1 MTPLLELAGLHLD
14 VREGDGSRRTL
25 FDGLHLSMTPGDG
38 AVALL
43 GRSGSGKSTL
53 LRVLAGLDVRW
64 DGAYSFL
71 GDPLPRSLTAM
82 ADFRLRHVGVV
93 TQAHDL
99 VGDLTVQHNVELGV
113 HRRPDA
119 ARRAQEALDRV
130 GLSGYERRRAD
141 RLSGGEAQ
149 RVAIARAI
157 VKEPAIVIA
166 DEPTGALD
174 EQTEDH
180 VLELF
185 RDLQLD
191 GTTFVVATHSARVAA
206 ACERRVLLRGRRLEA
221 LD

>member
-1 MTPLLELAGLHLD
+1 MTPLLELVGLHLD

-25 FDGLHLSMTPGDG
+25 FDDLDLTVSPDDG

-53 LRVLAGLDVRW
+53 LRVLAGLEVNW
-64 DGAYSFL
+64 QGTYSFL
-71 GDPLPRSLTAM
+71 GEALPRSLTSM

-93 TQAHDL
+93 TQACDL
-99 VGDLTVQHNVELGV
+99 VGDLTVQRNVELGM

-130 GLSGYERRRAD
+130 GLAGYERRRAD

-149 RVAIARAI
+149 RVAIARAV
-157 VKEPAIVIA
+157 VKEPAVVIA

-174 EQTEDH
+174 EQTEDD

-185 RDLQLD
+185 RDLRRD
-191 GTTFVVATHSARVAA
+191 GTTFVVATHSSRVAA
-206 ACERRVLLRGRRLEA
+206 SCERRVLLRGGRLTTLE
-221 LD
+221 